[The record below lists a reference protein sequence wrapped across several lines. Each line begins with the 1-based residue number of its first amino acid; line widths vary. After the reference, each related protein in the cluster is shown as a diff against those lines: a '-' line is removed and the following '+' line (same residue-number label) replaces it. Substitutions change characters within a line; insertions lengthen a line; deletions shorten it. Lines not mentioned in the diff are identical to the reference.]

1 MTEDSMPII
10 RVAYAAANFKA
21 LAETLAEKLSLPL
34 QDASYNNSEGYDY
47 LLEFT
52 EQGLVLRPSAD
63 KGYGSIFC
71 DFASSEHSHRRRHG
85 GGNGQAIAK
94 AVGVSGKFAPQVLD
108 LTAGLGGDGFVLASL
123 GCKVCM
129 LERNP
134 VVHSLLADGLSRGV
148 QAGHEYRQ
156 QGDDELEQVISRL
169 SLLEGNA
176 ANYLSDLVDKL
187 VGAARKQ
194 GKEQGKEQDKEQDKE
209 RDKAPENEVWRPD
222 IVYVDP
228 MFPLRKKSA
237 KVKKEMQAFHA
248 IVGIDPDA
256 DDLLANALAVARYRV
271 VVKRPVGAGFLAET
285 KPNYSLEGKSTRYDI
300 YALKKLPI

>member
-1 MTEDSMPII
+1 MTEESMPII
-10 RVAYAAANFKA
+10 RVAYAAASFKA
-21 LAETLAEKLSLPL
+21 LAEELAAKLSLSV
-34 QDASYNNSEGYDY
+34 QSADSVSAEGSRGIQGSESAKGYDY

-52 EQGLVLRPSAD
+52 QQGLVLRPSAD
-63 KGYGSIFC
+63 KGYGSILC

-134 VVHSLLADGLSRGV
+134 IVHSLLADGLSRGV
-148 QAGHEYRQ
+148 QAGHEYAQ
-156 QGDDELEQVISRL
+156 QGDDELEQVINRL
-169 SLLEGNA
+169 SLLEGNSA
-176 ANYLSDLVDKL
+176 SYLSDLVNKS
-187 VGAARKQ
+187 AAFDS
-194 GKEQGKEQDKEQDKE
+194 EE
-209 RDKAPENEVWRPD
+209 KAQQTEDLEAWRPD
-222 IVYVDP
+222 VVYVDP

-237 KVKKEMQAFHA
+237 KVKKQMQAFHA
-248 IVGIDPDA
+248 IVGTDPDA
-256 DDLLANALAVARYRV
+256 DNLLANALTVARYRV
-271 VVKRPVGAGFLAET
+271 VVKRPSGAGFLAET

-300 YALKKLPI
+300 YALKKLPV

>member
-10 RVAYAAANFKA
+10 RVAHAAASFKA
-21 LAETLAEKLSLPL
+21 LAENLAEKLSLSV
-34 QDASYNNSEGYDY
+34 QAAGGDNREGYDY

-63 KGYGSIFC
+63 KGYGSILC

-123 GCKVCM
+123 GCNVCM

-134 VVHSLLADGLSRGV
+134 IVHSLLADGLSRGV
-148 QAGHEYRQ
+148 TAGREYAQ

-176 ANYLSDLVDKL
+176 ASYLSNLLGKL
-187 VGAARKQ
+187 VGAVREQDKEHN
-194 GKEQGKEQDKEQDKE
+194 KEQGKEQDQE
-209 RDKAPENEVWRPD
+209 PETQVWRPD
-222 IVYVDP
+222 VVYVDP

-237 KVKKEMQAFHA
+237 KVKKAMQAFHA
-248 IVGIDPDA
+248 IVGTDPDA
-256 DDLLANALAVARYRV
+256 DGLLADALAVARYRV
-271 VVKRPVGAGFLAET
+271 VVKRPAGAGYLAET

>member
-10 RVAYAAANFKA
+10 RVAYAAASFKA

-34 QDASYNNSEGYDY
+34 QGAGYNNSEGYDY

-63 KGYGSIFC
+63 KGYGSILC

-134 VVHSLLADGLSRGV
+134 IVHSLLADGLSRGV
-148 QAGHEYRQ
+148 QVGRKDAQ

-176 ANYLSDLVDKL
+176 ASYLSDLVDKL
-187 VGAARKQ
+187 VGAAREQ
-194 GKEQGKEQDKEQDKE
+194 GKEQGKEQPKEQPKE
-209 RDKAPENEVWRPD
+209 PENEVWRPD

-248 IVGIDPDA
+248 IVGTDPDA
-256 DDLLANALAVARYRV
+256 DDLLANALAVAQYRV
-271 VVKRPVGAGFLAET
+271 VVKRPAGAGFLAET

-300 YALKKLPI
+300 YALKKLPV